1 MIMGNRG
8 ADVDSAD
15 YEVALI
21 DPQNLHPRLYPLLE
35 RVRRLM
41 AVRQQLHTIELR
53 WSRSGLRE
61 FLQRRLQPRYLSLI
75 ASLIIVVHLLLLFFS
90 FATQQNYK
98 TSFGPLL
105 GADFTAFYNAG
116 SIYRTETPAQVYIS
130 AVQDAYYR
138 QNFPAAAPGTHLPYA
153 HAPFLT
159 LFFALLAALPY
170 PAAYALWLA
179 LSLGCYLAGLY
190 LLWQTLD
197 GLPRQQGRLA
207 LLLALSFAPFLTEAW
222 IGGQTSTLGFFLIAL
237 AIYLERRGRPV
248 LSGVV
253 LAFCAFK
260 PSLLFLI
267 GPMLLVTRRW
277 QTLVGFAANGLCLA
291 LLSWLTFGT
300 VGVQNYLTM
309 LQYFQRTVTDVQSG
323 LRIWKYVDINAFWR
337 MLFGPYPLVHGALTG
352 ITLTVALAGLLWLW
366 WRARPAAHDE
376 QTALWGL
383 TVTATVVINLYN
395 GIYEATLVVIGVM
408 IFCHGCY
415 RTGTTS
421 PTALPPTLRA
431 LLVWLYLIPWV
442 SQPLARAINL
452 QLFTVVLLALVVY
465 QWYWCNRL
473 ITQSRRAS

>member
-1 MIMGNRG
+1 
-8 ADVDSAD
+8 
-15 YEVALI
+15 
-21 DPQNLHPRLYPLLE
+21 
-35 RVRRLM
+35 M

-53 WSRSGLRE
+53 WSRSSLRD
-61 FLQRRLQPRYLSLI
+61 FLLRRLQPHYFGLI
-75 ASLIIVVHLLLLFFS
+75 ASLIIVVHLLLLLFS
-90 FATQQNYK
+90 FATQQNHK
-98 TSFGPLL
+98 TVFGPLL

-116 SIYRTETPAQVYIS
+116 SIYRAEAPAQVYIS

-159 LFFALLAALPY
+159 PVFAFLVALPY

-179 LSLGCYLAGLY
+179 LSLGCYLTGFY

-248 LSGVV
+248 LSGAA

-277 QTLVGFAANGLCLA
+277 QTLTGFAATGLSLA
-291 LLSWLTFGT
+291 LLSWLIFGA
-300 VGVQNYLTM
+300 VGLQNYLTM
-309 LQYFQRTVTDVQSG
+309 LQFFQRAVTDVQSG
-323 LRIWKYVDINAFWR
+323 LRIWKYVDINTFWR
-337 MLFGPYPLVHGALTG
+337 MLFGAYPLVHSVLTG
-352 ITLTVALAGLLWLW
+352 LTLLIALAGLLWLW
-366 WRARPAAHDE
+366 WRARPQARDE
-376 QTALWGL
+376 QSALWGL
-383 TVTATVVINLYN
+383 TVTATVVISLYN

-408 IFCHGCY
+408 LFCHGCY
-415 RTGTTS
+415 RAGTTN
-421 PTALPPTLRA
+421 PTTLPPTVRT
-431 LLVWLYLIPWV
+431 LLLWLYLTPWI

-452 QLFTVVLLALVVY
+452 QLFTVVLLVLVVY
-465 QWYWCNRL
+465 QWYWCNQL
-473 ITQSRRAS
+473 ITQSRRTS